1 MEMEAPSDGLLR
13 IVFGRSGRKL
23 RDVGTAR
30 PSWFRIQCHNEGGIA
45 FHLQS
50 PRSKRIE
57 LVNPSECVVGD
68 ERQSEWGEKP
78 QKSEAANIFR

>member
-1 MEMEAPSDGLLR
+1 MLCMERKSSYLFFSLFEIRWR

-30 PSWFRIQCHNEGGIA
+30 PRWFRIQCHNEGGVA

-50 PRSKRIE
+50 PRLKRIE
-57 LVNPSECVVGD
+57 LVIPSVRVVGD
-68 ERQSEWGEKP
+68 ERQSE
-78 QKSEAANIFR
+78 